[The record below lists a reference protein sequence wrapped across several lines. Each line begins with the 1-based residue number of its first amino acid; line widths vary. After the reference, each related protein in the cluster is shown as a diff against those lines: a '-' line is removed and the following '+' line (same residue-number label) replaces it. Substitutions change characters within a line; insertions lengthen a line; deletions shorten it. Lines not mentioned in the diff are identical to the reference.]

1 MGRDEEVCVEDQE
14 TLRKIELKK
23 YKICYDNDP
32 TYRMGKGRMIDAK
45 KALSIP
51 PFRGSYLDVG
61 CGRGEMMDY
70 ARRDLG
76 FRRVQGTETVEGLMI
91 MGMVTMATVDN
102 LPFNDNEFEVVSMF
116 DVIEHLNWFDVE
128 KGCRE
133 LYRVAEKALV
143 ITASNVS
150 SIERGMELHITR
162 KPYQEWDEYFRSVFP
177 GEVIWCKDLSNKIN
191 ETWIIKCQ

>member
-162 KPYQEWDEYFRSVFP
+162 KPYE
-177 GEVIWCKDLSNKIN
+177 
-191 ETWIIKCQ
+191 